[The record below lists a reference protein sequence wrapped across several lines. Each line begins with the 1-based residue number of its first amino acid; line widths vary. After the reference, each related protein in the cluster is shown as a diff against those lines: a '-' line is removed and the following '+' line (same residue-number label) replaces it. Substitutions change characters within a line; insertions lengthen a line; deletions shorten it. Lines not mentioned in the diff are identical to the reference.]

1 MKNILITGAS
11 SGFGKAIA
19 NHLTELGHNVIGTTR
34 SFSPDDQGYI
44 MHTLDVTSDDSVNQS
59 VHQAMEAFGHIDV
72 FINNAGN
79 GIGGPIEETPI
90 EKIKAQFDTNFFGV
104 VRMNQ
109 AVLPIMKMQGRGLI
123 INISSIGGVIG
134 LPYQGFYAASKF
146 ALEDYTEALRMEL
159 DHSSIS
165 ITNICPGDFKTG
177 FTAARSNPQN
187 VSADYLDHYN
197 TIMAQYEENEK
208 NGSSPKLIAELVE
221 RIINKKG
228 KHPVRYIVGKPTERI
243 AVKLKGLLGSKT
255 FENILLKSLN

>member
-1 MKNILITGAS
+1 MKTILITGAS
-11 SGFGKAIA
+11 SGFGKEMAIY
-19 NHLTELGHNVIGTTR
+19 LTELGHNVIGTSR
-34 SFSPDDQGYI
+34 SCSSTGQDYV
-44 MHTLDVTSDDSVNQS
+44 MRTLDVTSDDSVRLCVQE
-59 VHQAMEAFGHIDV
+59 AMETFGHIDV
-72 FINNAGN
+72 LINNAGN

-90 EKIKAQFDTNFFGV
+90 EKVKAQFDSNFFEV

-109 AVLPIMKMQGRGLI
+109 AVLPIMKKQGRRLI
-123 INISSIGGVIG
+123 INISSIGGAIG

-146 ALEDYTEALRMEL
+146 ALEGYTGALRMEL
-159 DHSSIS
+159 DHSPIS
-165 ITNICPGDFKTG
+165 ITNICLGDFNTG

-221 RIINKKG
+221 RIINKKD